1 MKRTIFSLFIALLS
15 LAAFAGG
22 TSKIVFTDP
31 VYDFG
36 NVKENG
42 GIVSHEFVVKNTGK
56 APLIIKSAR
65 ASCGCTVPEIPKEPI
80 MPGKTAVVK
89 VSYDPKGRPG
99 EFEKSIQVKSNA
111 SSPRTTLKIKGVVIP
126 SSK

>member
-1 MKRTIFSLFIALLS
+1 MKRTIFSLLITLLS
-15 LAAFAGG
+15 LTAFAGS
-22 TSKIVFTDP
+22 TSKIEFADP

-42 GIVSHEFVVKNTGK
+42 GIVSHGFIFKNTGN

-80 MPGKTAVVK
+80 KPGESAVVK

-99 EFEKSIQVKSNA
+99 EFEKNIQVKSNA
-111 SSPRTTLKIKGVVIP
+111 SNPRVTIKIKGVVIP
-126 SSK
+126 HAK

>member
-1 MKRTIFSLFIALLS
+1 MTRTIFSIFIALLS
-15 LAAFAGG
+15 LTAFAGNDA
-22 TSKIVFTDP
+22 KIVFADP

-42 GIVSHEFVVKNTGK
+42 GIVSHGFVVKNTGK
-56 APLIIKSAR
+56 SPLIIKSAR

-80 MPGKTAVVK
+80 KPGESAVLK

-99 EFEKSIQVKSNA
+99 EFEKNIQVKSNA
-111 SSPRTTLKIKGVVIP
+111 KDSRVTSKIKGVVIP
-126 SSK
+126 QAK

>member
-1 MKRTIFSLFIALLS
+1 MPATTPKSYLPT
-15 LAAFAGG
+15 
-22 TSKIVFTDP
+22 

-42 GIVSHEFVVKNTGK
+42 GIVSHGFVVKNTGK
-56 APLIIKSAR
+56 SPLIIKSAR

-80 MPGKTAVVK
+80 KPGESAVLK

-99 EFEKSIQVKSNA
+99 EFEKNIQVKSNA
-111 SSPRTTLKIKGVVIP
+111 KDSRVTIKIKGVVIP
-126 SSK
+126 QAK